1 MVRTRSRLL
10 RRLLAGTLLVLAVV
24 AAAAIATA
32 PTAISHVARAP
43 GVPADLDAW
52 IADRESSV
60 RLEQTI
66 IEGAEKR
73 IRWFNGSRNARTEY
87 ALVYLHGFSATRQEL
102 APLGAQIADQLG
114 ANLFETRLRGH
125 GLSTAPLAGVRAEEW
140 LDDAAEAIT
149 IGAEIGDQVIVM
161 GTSTGATLALAMT
174 DHPTFDAVAG
184 IVLISPN
191 FAPRDSTAE
200 ILTWPGGPQ
209 LARLMVGETR
219 SWTPANDAQE
229 RFWSTTYPMAA
240 TVEMMRLV
248 KLARSKL
255 PMTLSQPLLT
265 LYSPNDQVI
274 DTGRIEAALKEI
286 DSPRSEVVRIEQS
299 GDPSNHVLAG
309 DILAPENNR
318 LVAGHIV
325 RFLTAADL

>member
-1 MVRTRSRLL
+1 MTQKRPGLL
-10 RRLLAGTLLVLAVV
+10 RRLLTGTLLILAIL

-32 PTAISHVARAP
+32 PTPISHVAS
-43 GVPADLDAW
+43 VPALPANLQTW
-52 IADRESSV
+52 IAERESAMRS
-60 RLEQTI
+60 QQAI
-66 IEGAEKR
+66 IEGTEKR
-73 IRWFNGSRNARTEY
+73 LRWFKESRNTRTRF
-87 ALVYLHGFSATRQEL
+87 ALVYLHGFSATRQEI
-102 APLGAQIADQLG
+102 APLGERIADALG

-125 GLSTAPLAGVRAEEW
+125 GLSSAPLAGVRAEDW

-149 IGAEIGDQVIVM
+149 IGAAIGEQVIII
-161 GTSTGATLALAMT
+161 GTSTGATLALAMA
-174 DHPTFDAVAG
+174 DHPAFDDVSAL
-184 IVLISPN
+184 VLISPN
-191 FAPRDSTAE
+191 FAPRDSSAE

-209 LARLMVGETR
+209 LARLLVGETR

-255 PMTLSQPLLT
+255 PLTLAQPLLT

-274 DTGRIEAALKEI
+274 DTDWIEAALADI
-286 DSPRSEVVRIEQS
+286 DSPRTKTVKIERS

-318 LVAGHIV
+318 VVAGHIV
-325 RFLTAADL
+325 RFLTATDL